1 MKPFCNPIFP
11 LQVQEDAGDH
21 HGLSQATT
29 SRICARVARALAR
42 QAASLI
48 KMPSTFAEEERMMRE
63 FYRIRS
69 MPTVIGCIDCTHIKI
84 RKCGGDA
91 AQYYINRKGFYSLNV
106 QVFSYPITLLEN
118 YIIFFYRIKMLFG
131 LLQVTCDSH
140 LRIRDIVARWR
151 GSTHDAR
158 IFNESSLKERFE
170 TGSFR
175 GRLLGDSGYKLE
187 PYLFTPILRPRNRSE
202 EKYNEAH
209 IATRNTVERC
219 FGVWKQR
226 FQCLLFGMTCKL
238 PNVKTTIVALAVLH
252 NIAVDHGD
260 VEVECSVE
268 NNREVFGEVPRGSAN
283 ANAVLQTFIMR
294 HFSE

>member
-1 MKPFCNPIFP
+1 
-11 LQVQEDAGDH
+11 
-21 HGLSQATT
+21 
-29 SRICARVARALAR
+29 
-42 QAASLI
+42 
-48 KMPSTFAEEERMMRE
+48 MPSSFAEEERMMRE

-69 MPTVIGCIDCTHIKI
+69 FPTVIGCIDCTHIKI

-106 QVFSYPITLLEN
+106 QV
-118 YIIFFYRIKMLFG
+118 
-131 LLQVTCDSH
+131 TCDAA

-170 TGSFR
+170 AGSFK

-187 PYLFTPILRPRNRSE
+187 PYLFTPILRPRTQRE
-202 EKYNEAH
+202 EKYNVAH

-226 FQCLLFGMTCKL
+226 FQCLLFGMTCNL

-260 VEVECSVE
+260 MQVESSME
-268 NNREVFGEVPRGSAN
+268 NNSESEVSGEVPKVLYFCVIIVGDELADKLNKILNVKWPYHSCHLNLPLPLCQIKDPLNRPLSIYLITRELLQKSA
-283 ANAVLQTFIMR
+283 I
-294 HFSE
+294 